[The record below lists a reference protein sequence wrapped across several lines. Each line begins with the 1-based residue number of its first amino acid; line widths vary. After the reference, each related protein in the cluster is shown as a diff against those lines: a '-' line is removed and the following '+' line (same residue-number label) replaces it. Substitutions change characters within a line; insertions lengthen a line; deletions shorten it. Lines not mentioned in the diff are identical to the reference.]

1 MTEALVVVIVIAAVL
16 FCLNPSGTLLVYGAA
31 LLMLAVNAAMLLF
44 FAVCAAEI
52 LFSKRKKTKLAAVE
66 KRENSAFSRAYYLVD
81 EREVPNAF
89 PSEKLLSPAVYKKEK
104 EITVFYLEKK
114 NKIYDKISVFTTVVG
129 LVFSAA
135 LLAFV
140 LKTFV
145 SLF

>member
-1 MTEALVVVIVIAAVL
+1 MTEALVVLIVISAVL
-16 FCLNPSGTLLVYGAA
+16 FCLNPSGILLVYGAA
-31 LLMLAVNAAMLLF
+31 LLMLAVNVAMLLF

-52 LFSKRKKTKLAAVE
+52 LFSKRKKARLVTVE
-66 KRENSAFSRAYYLVD
+66 KRENSSFSRAYYLID

-89 PSEKLLSPAVYKKEK
+89 PSEKLLSKAVYKKE

-114 NKIYDKISVFTTVVG
+114 NKAYDKISVFTTAVG

-135 LLAFV
+135 LLALV

>member
-1 MTEALVVVIVIAAVL
+1 MTEALVVLIVIAAVL
-16 FCLNPSGTLLVYGAA
+16 FCLNPSGMLLVYGAA
-31 LLMLAVNAAMLLF
+31 LLMLAVNVAMLMF

-52 LFSKRKKTKLAAVE
+52 LFSKRKKARLVTVE
-66 KRENSAFSRAYYLVD
+66 KRENSSFSRAYYLID

-89 PSEKLLSPAVYKKEK
+89 PSEKLLSKAVYKKE

-114 NKIYDKISVFTTVVG
+114 NKAYDKISVFTTVVG

-135 LLAFV
+135 LLALV